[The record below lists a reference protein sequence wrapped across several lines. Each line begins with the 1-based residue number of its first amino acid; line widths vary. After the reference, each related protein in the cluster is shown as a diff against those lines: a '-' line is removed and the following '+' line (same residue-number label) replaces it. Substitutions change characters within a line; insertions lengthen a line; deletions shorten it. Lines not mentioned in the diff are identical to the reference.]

1 MGNYRILLLD
11 DDLDD
16 HLLIEEY
23 IEEIPY
29 SHYELECITDYNQ
42 AEKLFENESYDCFL
56 IDNYL
61 GPKSGLEL
69 IKEAKL
75 KGNDKPFILLTGLDS
90 REVDIKAIQA
100 GASDYIPKA
109 QLSASVLER
118 SIRHSITRYQQ
129 NLLIKSANKRA
140 AQLEKLSI
148 TGKLA
153 KLLGHEV
160 RNPLTNIMLASQ
172 HLMDDAKDED
182 KVYIDMIL
190 RNSNRINELIDLLL
204 NNTSSAK
211 IQLEKTKIGD
221 VIEQAVE
228 SCKDRIKLKGIQLEL
243 DIKNDTEHELDEKN
257 LSIAIV
263 NIITN
268 AIEAMNET
276 PNPCLKISLKS
287 DEIPIISI
295 ADNGK
300 GMDAE
305 TKSSIFDPFFTKR
318 EGGLGLGMANT
329 LKIVSQHNAEIIVE
343 SEPGRGTEFQIHF
356 R

>member
-1 MGNYRILLLD
+1 MSNYNILLLD

-29 SHYELECITDYNQ
+29 AHYHLECVTDYKQ
-42 AEKLFENESYDCFL
+42 AEKLFENETYDCFL

-61 GPKSGLEL
+61 GAKSGLEL
-69 IKEAKL
+69 INEAKL
-75 KGNDKPFILLTGLDS
+75 KGNEKPFILLTGLDS

-172 HLMDDAKDED
+172 HLLDEASEDDKM
-182 KVYIDMIL
+182 YIEMIL

-211 IQLEKTKIGD
+211 VELKRTK
-221 VIEQAVE
+221 VAEVVNKAIET
-228 SCKDRIKLKGIQLEL
+228 CTDRIKLKGIHLEL
-243 DIKNDTEHELDEKN
+243 DFDKEIEHQIDEKN

-276 PNPCLKISLKS
+276 PEPSLKISVGRKDL
-287 DEIPIISI
+287 PVISI
-295 ADNGK
+295 VDNGK
-300 GMDAE
+300 GMDEE
-305 TKSSIFDPFFTKR
+305 TKNSIFDPFFTKR

-329 LKIVSQHNAEIIVE
+329 LKIVSQHNAEIQVV
-343 SEPGRGTEFQIHF
+343 SELGKGTEFHILL